1 MTLFMVYVVLVLP
14 NCYQVKSNEINKMM
28 KHLEKELYE
37 APQISKLVLNNDLS
51 LLITFSVEGNVDDIE
66 DGGEW

>member
-1 MTLFMVYVVLVLP
+1 M
-14 NCYQVKSNEINKMM
+14 NKMM

-37 APQISKLVLNNDLS
+37 APQISKLMLNNDLS

>member
-1 MTLFMVYVVLVLP
+1 MHPFHGVCCLGIAKLLSSKI
-14 NCYQVKSNEINKMM
+14 QRNKMM